1 MKPVLFLLFALCFP
15 VAASLAAP
23 LGDIATVRLI
33 AGPPV
38 AGSSGAGSSG
48 AGGGQP
54 LGLRLVLAPG
64 WKTYWR
70 SPGDGGIPPR
80 FDWSGSQNIA
90 DVTVGWPAPH
100 RFSSF
105 GMSTLGYDTQVVFP
119 LTVKRR
125 DPSQPA
131 ELVLAFDYAVCKQI
145 CVPRSARLTQ
155 VLPATPASPRAGALI
170 ARFAARVPGP
180 PDGRLTITSARWRQE
195 AAGAVLVVRAA
206 DAAGFAAPDVML
218 EAGSAYGFGAPR
230 VTLGPARRVAV
241 FQVPVWR
248 EKGALPLTGQPV
260 RATLVDGNG
269 HAIEMALTV
278 TDDAQQE
285 RPTP

>member
-1 MKPVLFLLFALCFP
+1 MKTVLFLALAVFFSAVSP
-15 VAASLAAP
+15 LAASL
-23 LGDIATVRLI
+23 DNIATMRLI
-33 AGPPV
+33 AGPPDG
-38 AGSSGAGSSG
+38 GS
-48 AGGGQP
+48 QP

-125 DPSQPA
+125 DPGQPA
-131 ELVLAFDYAVCKQI
+131 VLALTLDYAVCKQI
-145 CVPRSARLTQ
+145 CVPRDARLTQ
-155 VLPATPASPRAGALI
+155 VLPANPASPRAGALI
-170 ARFAARVPGP
+170 AQFAARVPGP
-180 PDGRLTITSARWRQE
+180 PNGRLTITSVRWRQD
-195 AAGAVLVVRAA
+195 AAGAVLVMRAGS
-206 DAAGFAAPDVML
+206 AAGFVAPDVML
-218 EAGSAYGFGAPR
+218 EAGSAYGFGVPQ
-230 VTLGPARRVAV
+230 VSLGPKRRKAI
-241 FQVPVWR
+241 FRVPVWR

-269 HAIEMALTV
+269 QAIEVALTV
-278 TDDAQQE
+278 TKDVQQE
-285 RPTP
+285 RPIP